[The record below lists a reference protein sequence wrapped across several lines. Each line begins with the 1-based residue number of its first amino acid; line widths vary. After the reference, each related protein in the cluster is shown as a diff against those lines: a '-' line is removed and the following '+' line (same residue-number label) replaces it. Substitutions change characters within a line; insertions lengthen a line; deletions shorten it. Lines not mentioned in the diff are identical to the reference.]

1 LSDEFGFAYNGKMDR
16 ARMKSSSLLFA
27 CVVAAMASAAG
38 PARAEGPRR
47 VVSFNLCA
55 DQLVL
60 ALADPGQ
67 IAGLSP
73 YAGDP
78 ALSVMAEEARQ
89 YRRLDWQAEA
99 AIPLHPDLV
108 LIGSWDR
115 PATQRMLGRLGVR
128 VENLDLVSDLAGAKR
143 EIIHV
148 AGLLGHAERGAA
160 LIAKLDAAR
169 ARLSAV
175 APKAGKT
182 ALVIE
187 RGGFTAGPATLAATL
202 LHAAN
207 FTTPSGAPAN
217 FGGFLPLEKLLMLKP
232 DVVFLKDPPRAPQDQ
247 GAVYITH
254 PALQA
259 LYPPQRRIDLPTRFT
274 MCGGPALI
282 AAFDYLADTLGRIRF

>member
-1 LSDEFGFAYNGKMDR
+1 MSD
-16 ARMKSSSLLFA
+16 ARTKSERLRSCVLRLA
-27 CVVAAMASAAG
+27 CAAAIAALTATL
-38 PARAEGPRR
+38 ARADAPRR

-60 ALADPGQ
+60 ALADSSQ

-73 YAGDP
+73 YAGNP
-78 ALSVMAEEARQ
+78 ALSVMADEAGQ
-89 YRRLDWQAEA
+89 FRRLDWQAEA
-99 AIPLHPDLV
+99 AIPLDPDLV

-128 VENLDLVSDLAGAKR
+128 VEKLDLVSDLAGAKR
-143 EIIHV
+143 EIAHV
-148 AGLLGHAERGAA
+148 AALLGHPDRGQD

-169 ARLSAV
+169 ERLA
-175 APKAGKT
+175 KASPRSGMT

-187 RGGFTAGPATLAATL
+187 RGGFTAGPETLAATL
-202 LHAAN
+202 VRAAN
-207 FTTPSGAPAN
+207 FTTPAGAPEG

-247 GAVYITH
+247 GAMYLTH

-282 AAFDYLADTLGRIRF
+282 AAFDYLADTLRRIRP

>member
-1 LSDEFGFAYNGKMDR
+1 LR
-16 ARMKSSSLLFA
+16 IA
-27 CVVAAMASAAG
+27 CAAAAAAVVSVAHADA
-38 PARAEGPRR
+38 PRR

-55 DQLVL
+55 DQLIL

-78 ALSVMAEEARQ
+78 ALSVMADKAGPFRK
-89 YRRLDWQAEA
+89 LDWQAEV
-99 AIPLHPDLV
+99 AIPLNPDLV

-128 VENLDLVSDLAGAKR
+128 VEKLDTVSNFEGAKS
-143 EIIHV
+143 EIARV
-148 AGLLGHAERGAA
+148 AALLGHPERGED

-169 ARLSAV
+169 ARLAAA
-175 APKAGKT
+175 APHAGMT

-187 RGGFTAGPATLAATL
+187 RGGFTAGADTLAATL
-202 LHAAN
+202 LRAAN
-207 FTTPSGAPAN
+207 FSTPPGATAGS
-217 FGGFLPLEKLLMLKP
+217 GGFLPLEKLLMLKP
-232 DVVFLKDPPRAPQDQ
+232 DVIFLKDPPRVARDQ
-247 GAVYITH
+247 GALYITH

-282 AAFDYLADTLGRIRF
+282 AAFDYLADTLRQIKP

>member
-1 LSDEFGFAYNGKMDR
+1 MALLVSPVR
-16 ARMKSSSLLFA
+16 ADA
-27 CVVAAMASAAG
+27 
-38 PARAEGPRR
+38 PRR

-60 ALADPGQ
+60 ALADPPQ

-78 ALSVMAEEARQ
+78 ALSVVADKARPF
-89 YRRLDWQAEA
+89 RRLDWQAEA
-99 AIPLHPDLV
+99 AIPLNPDLV

-115 PATQRMLGRLGVR
+115 PATQRMLGRLGFR
-128 VENLDLVSDLAGAKR
+128 VEKLELVSDLESAKR
-143 EIIHV
+143 EIAHV
-148 AGLLGHAERGAA
+148 ASLLGHPERGTD

-169 ARLSAV
+169 ERLA
-175 APKAGKT
+175 KASPRAGMT

-187 RGGFTAGPATLAATL
+187 RGGFTAGPETLAATL
-202 LHAAN
+202 MRAAN
-207 FTTPSGAPAN
+207 FATPAGAPDG
-217 FGGFLPLEKLLMLKP
+217 FGGFVPLEKLLMLKP
-232 DVVFLKDPPRAPQDQ
+232 DLVFLKDPPRSPQDQ
-247 GAVYITH
+247 GAMYVTH

-282 AAFDYLADTLGRIRF
+282 AAFDYLADALRGIRP